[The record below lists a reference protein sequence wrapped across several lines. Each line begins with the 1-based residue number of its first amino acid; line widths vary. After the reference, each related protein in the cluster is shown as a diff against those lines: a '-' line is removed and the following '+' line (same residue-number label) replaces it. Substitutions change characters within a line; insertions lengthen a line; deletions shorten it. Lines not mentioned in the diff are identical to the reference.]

1 MFDSDIKRISST
13 SNNNQNIRDAIAIDI
28 GTSKCRISICKDQHV
43 QIVEHESNRAV
54 PTYVARSEQGDWL
67 VGKLAENYSVSL
79 PSVAYDIRWLTEKTY
94 ADVNYDK
101 EYLFNFAKHKSP
113 TDLVIIE
120 LPLPKEAGNVA
131 KEIETQFYPSRLLS
145 ILLITVLKTAFG
157 FVNNPSSITVTIPLG
172 SDSNYRDRIKDIL
185 RHALNKVAN
194 PDIPS
199 TTLIRLI
206 EEPTA
211 VVASYAHRL
220 NLHPKGDVVL
230 SFCMGSG
237 YLQAELV
244 YIQKKTDHWTIH
256 KIPDIQ
262 AVYVENKAGNYID
275 QLIFEYLMKIVRKR
289 SKNKS
294 LRLSPKPEKRLR
306 IACEKLKCALS
317 FAPHTRVDVD
327 SLYRN
332 KAGQDCDLLE
342 VVQRQDVE
350 QIYDKIISD
359 HIGKIVRMTG
369 VIQPKFI
376 LMGGGSTRIPKINEY
391 LQKNFKDSKIGN
403 FMNVDEVAS
412 TGAATIASDSVMVA
426 EPINS
431 PTILKLIKDR
441 KEVSTSPEK
450 EIIMNTKDPIPKPQD
465 SMQEVRTNQNSQN
478 DERIVEQPSRPIT
491 HPPTVVPT
499 ESRSTNREDVASE
512 EISQNPPT
520 NSAQTQIIAH
530 MNQEQRNHAYFPT
543 AMEKP
548 NHYFSNPQI
557 PSQSKPGYEEQKK
570 IKKNHKIL
578 KNVIHPTPDY
588 DHNPKPKSDNVVMK
602 ERSNPEISEPDYDE
616 KPKPENISVIH
627 PVVMKILVNPA
638 PDYEPT
644 KKLKNNDVMT
654 NKQSNPEI
662 SEPDY
667 EKTESEDTRVVNPPI
682 MKILANLK
690 PDYEPIKKPKTNDM
704 TMKEQP
710 KPEENTPIMSKIE
723 PTEEKRPSSPSIIAE
738 LKQNEGE
745 ISSKRTET
753 IANDRYPVNYTHTP
767 IDIELMNV
775 ISPRSPNNS
784 YPRKPTH
791 EANGDILDRNEIQ
804 YPNADLPT
812 KSSLPRNR
820 AYGTQAYPIPSQSSV
835 YGHQLSPYSLQYSCK
850 NAQGYSL
857 PINISYSN
865 PKDHKYTER
874 AEKKT
879 NKHRNE
885 SEKTSAKKYKDSK
898 PEIKPEKLNWTLSNN
913 NCHYI
918 EIPFQI
924 TKLGEK
930 LKFPIGGKHSKYFDG
945 FAFKLFR
952 RQLVYILSSKK

>member
-1 MFDSDIKRISST
+1 MFDSDINRISSN
-13 SNNNQNIRDAIAIDI
+13 SNNNPNVRDAIAIDI

-67 VGKLAENYSVSL
+67 VGKLAENYLVSL
-79 PSVAYDIRWLTEKTY
+79 PSVVYDIRWLTEKTY
-94 ADVNYDK
+94 ADVEKYDK
-101 EYLFNFAKHKSP
+101 KYLFNFAKHKNP

-157 FVNNPSSITVTIPLG
+157 FVNNPSSIAVTIPLG

-185 RHALNKVAN
+185 KHALNKVAN

-237 YLQAELV
+237 YLQAELM
-244 YIQKKTDHWTIH
+244 YIQKKI
-256 KIPDIQ
+256 
-262 AVYVENKAGNYID
+262 
-275 QLIFEYLMKIVRKR
+275 
-289 SKNKS
+289 KNKS

-332 KAGQDCDLLE
+332 SSGQDCDLLE
-342 VVQRQDVE
+342 VVQKQDVE
-350 QIYDKIISD
+350 EIYDKIISD

-369 VIQPKFI
+369 TIQPKFI

-391 LQKNFKDSKIGN
+391 LQKNFKNSKICD

-412 TGAATIASDSVMVA
+412 TGVATIASGSVVIA
-426 EPINS
+426 EAINS

-450 EIIMNTKDPIPKPQD
+450 EIIMNAKNPIPKPRD
-465 SMQEVRTNQNSQN
+465 SVQEVRTNQNSQN
-478 DERIVEQPSRPIT
+478 DERIVEQPS
-491 HPPTVVPT
+491 HPPPT
-499 ESRSTNREDVASE
+499 IVTTDSRNTNREDVASE

-543 AMEKP
+543 ATEAP
-548 NHYFSNPQI
+548 SHYVSNPQI
-557 PSQSKPGYEEQKK
+557 PSQSKPDYEKQEK

-578 KNVIHPTPDY
+578 ENAIHPTPDY
-588 DHNPKPKSDNVVMK
+588 DHNPRPKSDNVAMK
-602 ERSNPEISEPDYDE
+602 ERSKPEISEPDYDE
-616 KPKPENISVIH
+616 KPKSENISIIHPVVMKRLVNPAPDYDPTKKPKNNEMTMKERSKPEISEPDYDEKPKSENISVIH
-627 PVVMKILVNPA
+627 PVTMKTFANPE
-638 PDYEPT
+638 PDYEST
-644 KKLKNNDVMT
+644 KKSKNNDVMT
-654 NKQSNPEI
+654 NKLSKPEI

-667 EKTESEDTRVVNPPI
+667 DEKPKSENISVIHPVTMKTFINPE
-682 MKILANLK
+682 
-690 PDYEPIKKPKTNDM
+690 PDYEPIKKPKTNDT

-710 KPEENTPIMSKIE
+710 KREENTPIMFKIE
-723 PTEEKRPSSPSIIAE
+723 PTEEKKSSSPSIVTDV
-738 LKQNEGE
+738 KQNEEE
-745 ISSKRTET
+745 ISSKKTET
-753 IANDRYPVNYTHTP
+753 IANDRYPVDYIPYNHEIPSNTNDHRSSLRSKSKMP
-767 IDIELMNV
+767 ICE
-775 ISPRSPNNS
+775 P
-784 YPRKPTH
+784 
-791 EANGDILDRNEIQ
+791 NGDIRLDRNEMQ
-804 YPNADLPT
+804 HPGDDLSA
-812 KSSLPRNR
+812 KSGLPRN
-820 AYGTQAYPIPSQSSV
+820 YNQTGS
-835 YGHQLSPYSLQYSCK
+835 LSDQ
-850 NAQGYSL
+850 
-857 PINISYSN
+857 
-865 PKDHKYTER
+865 
-874 AEKKT
+874 
-879 NKHRNE
+879 
-885 SEKTSAKKYKDSK
+885 DS
-898 PEIKPEKLNWTLSNN
+898 
-913 NCHYI
+913 
-918 EIPFQI
+918 
-924 TKLGEK
+924 
-930 LKFPIGGKHSKYFDG
+930 
-945 FAFKLFR
+945 
-952 RQLVYILSSKK
+952 